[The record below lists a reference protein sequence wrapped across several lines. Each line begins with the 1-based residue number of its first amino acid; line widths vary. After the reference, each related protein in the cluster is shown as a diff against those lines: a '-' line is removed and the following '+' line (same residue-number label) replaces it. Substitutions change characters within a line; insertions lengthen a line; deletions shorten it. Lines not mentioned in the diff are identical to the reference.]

1 MALTTPDFN
10 SLMPSPLHLILL
22 QAGPSVSAAADA
34 LQKQHGQT
42 SEMLKDY
49 GALVNLLYLLA
60 IGGGLAT
67 LGLGYWM
74 IKRGESFA
82 STVQAT
88 CAAMIKPLEDAYR
101 EAGRER
107 NEKHAQEIRANE
119 ANHQAQLA
127 AKDKQLEA
135 KDKQISESN
144 DERRKVAETANN
156 AYREMTEVLSP
167 FTQSN
172 NAVAGRLH
180 DVEKVVAEFGAKLNQ
195 ISPKP

>member
-1 MALTTPDFN
+1 MSA
-10 SLMPSPLHLILL
+10 PLFSVLLL
-22 QAGPSVSAAADA
+22 QVEPSVSAAADM
-34 LQKQHGQT
+34 LKTQHGQT

-74 IKRGESFA
+74 IKRGESFG

-88 CAAMIKPLEDAYR
+88 CLAMIKPLEDAYR
-101 EAGRER
+101 VASAER

-119 ANHQAQLA
+119 TNHQAQLRA
-127 AKDKQLEA
+127 LEKQLET
-135 KDKQISESN
+135 KDKQIDASN

-156 AYREMTEVLSP
+156 AYREMTEVLHP

-172 NAVAGRLH
+172 NAVANRLH
-180 DVEKVVAEFGAKLNQ
+180 DVERVVAEFGAQLKQ
-195 ISPKP
+195 ISP